1 MARQTASTTTP
12 LTTLSPPSKYI
23 HSSTSTSPPLT
34 LPPHSRL
41 PPKAPQPQPQPL
53 HLPLRQ
59 RAKIILGFSGIGK
72 THLAAHANREY
83 EWLHVIDYSLER
95 HHLDF
100 SCDYQTEY
108 LQTISA
114 AVSQPGVLLLG
125 GPRWVGEFL
134 VRNGWA
140 FSSVF
145 PKLECREEYAVRWDQ
160 MGEEE
165 GLIAHRLVGWEDAVR
180 DMWWGEGR
188 CNHFELG
195 EGVYL
200 EDIFMDVLTAADHVE
215 GSGSGE
221 NEDGDEELGEVWYD
235 AHETLQ
241 GSSAGRKR
249 SRTEND
255 TIRQIVQSLTTR
267 QSSRIQSF
275 LNYTF
280 LILQFIFLCTLATLI
295 LLAYK
300 EWNLWQSRNKPN
312 FPTIGEFSGLSGL
325 SRMHNMFSHWFL
337 PDCISAILPN
347 SRKTWLGTSDFREE
361 LVMLVQKWLDLEKS
375 LLGS

>member
-1 MARQTASTTTP
+1 MARQTATTTASP
-12 LTTLSPPSKYI
+12 TTPSPPSKYI
-23 HSSTSTSPPLT
+23 HSSTSPPLA
-34 LPPHSRL
+34 PHSRS
-41 PPKAPQPQPQPL
+41 PPKALQPQPL
-53 HLPLRQ
+53 NLPPSPQ

-72 THLAAHANREY
+72 THLAAHANREF

-134 VRNGWA
+134 VRNKWA

-145 PKLECREEYAVRWDQ
+145 PRVECREEYAVRWDQ

-165 GLIAHRLVGWEDAVR
+165 GLVAHRLVGWEDAVR

-188 CNHFELG
+188 CNHFELCA
-195 EGVYL
+195 GVYL

-215 GSGSGE
+215 GSRGGESE
-221 NEDGDEELGEVWYD
+221 NEDEGLGEVWYD
-235 AHETLQ
+235 AHEALESPS
-241 GSSAGRKR
+241 SSAKRKR

-255 TIRQIVQSLTTR
+255 AIRQIVQSLKSR

-280 LILQFIFLCTLATLI
+280 LILQFIFLCILATLI

-300 EWNLWQSRNKPN
+300 EWDLWQMRNKPN
-312 FPTIGEFSGLSGL
+312 LPTIGEFSGLSGL
-325 SRMHNMFSHWFL
+325 SRMHNMFNHWFL

-347 SRKTWLGTSDFREE
+347 SRKTWLGTSDFRKE
-361 LVMLVQKWLDLEKS
+361 LVILVQKWLDLEES

>member
-1 MARQTASTTTP
+1 MARQIAASKTTAITTP
-12 LTTLSPPSKYI
+12 TTPPS
-23 HSSTSTSPPLT
+23 TSRYSHFPPKPSPLT
-34 LPPHSRL
+34 PHSRSPPQITQPVL
-41 PPKAPQPQPQPL
+41 PTPKI
-53 HLPLRQ
+53 Q

-72 THLAAHANREY
+72 THLAAHANREF

-95 HHLDF
+95 HHVDF
-100 SCDYQTEY
+100 SCDYQTQY
-108 LQTISA
+108 LQTVAA

-134 VRNGWA
+134 VRNNWA

-145 PKLECREEYAVRWDQ
+145 PGLECREEYAVRWDQ
-160 MGEEE
+160 MGEEG
-165 GLIAHRLVGWEDAVR
+165 GLVAHRLVGWEDAVG

-195 EGVYL
+195 KGFYL
-200 EDIFMDVLTAADHVE
+200 EDVFMDVVTAADHVE
-215 GSGSGE
+215 GLGDGE
-221 NEDGDEELGEVWYD
+221 NEDEGMGKVWYD
-235 AHETLQ
+235 AHEMFQ
-241 GSSAGRKR
+241 GPFSRRKR

-255 TIRQIVQSLTTR
+255 VLRQIVQSLKSR
-267 QSSRIQSF
+267 QSSRIRSF
-275 LNYTF
+275 LNYIF
-280 LILQFIFLCTLATLI
+280 LILQFIFLCILATLT

-312 FPTIGEFSGLSGL
+312 LPTIGEFSGLGGL
-325 SRMHNMFSHWFL
+325 SRMRNMLNHWFL

-347 SRKTWLGTSDFREE
+347 SRKTWLGASDFRKE
-361 LVMLVQKWLDLEKS
+361 LSILVQKWLDLEES

>member
-1 MARQTASTTTP
+1 MARQTPTTTAP
-12 LTTLSPPSKYI
+12 PTTPSPPSKYT
-23 HSSTSTSPPLT
+23 HSSTSPSPLT
-34 LPPHSRL
+34 PHSRS
-41 PPKAPQPQPQPL
+41 PPKAPQP
-53 HLPLRQ
+53 Q

-72 THLAAHANREY
+72 THLAANANREF

-100 SCDYQTEY
+100 NCDYQAEY

-134 VRNGWA
+134 VRNKWA

-145 PKLECREEYAVRWDQ
+145 PRFECREEYAVRWDQ

-165 GLIAHRLVGWEDAVR
+165 GLVAHRLVGWEDAVR
-180 DMWWGEGR
+180 DTCWGEGR
-188 CNHFELG
+188 CNHFELCA
-195 EGVYL
+195 GVYL

-215 GSGSGE
+215 EFGGGE
-221 NEDGDEELGEVWYD
+221 NADEDKGLEEVWYD
-235 AHETLQ
+235 AHEVLESP
-241 GSSAGRKR
+241 SSLARRKR

-255 TIRQIVQSLTTR
+255 AIRRIVQDPKSR
-267 QSSRIQSF
+267 KSSRIRSF

-280 LILQFIFLCTLATLI
+280 LVLQFIFLCILATLI

-312 FPTIGEFSGLSGL
+312 LPTIGEFSGLSGL
-325 SRMHNMFSHWFL
+325 SRTHDMFNHWFL

-347 SRKTWLGTSDFREE
+347 SRKTWLGTSDFRKE
-361 LVMLVQKWLDLEKS
+361 LVMLVQKWLDLEES